1 MFMKTHNI
9 IGIVVLY
16 ISKISAKN
24 GIANIEKLFI
34 DAKCEGN
41 DMLLQ
46 KMDNTWTRFSC
57 SSGETCSSLNG
68 KVQCVS
74 DKSMIK
80 ISTVTITLPS
90 NIEPTVT
97 IKHPSTNNRFNSDSG
112 SKSSSNQN
120 NAVQI
125 TDSSQGMASSNQGT
139 LTQSDTPGGSGS
151 NKNGSN
157 TNSEGKQ
164 SSGMNTNQSE
174 KSTTSTTDSGR
185 VKSASNDYN
194 TQMGT
199 DSPAQSESAPA
210 VNSIPGSNDQ
220 STNALSPSNSTKN
233 QQSGESTP
241 TEAGNIVIEYKDNG
255 TGNIDF
261 KIPGI
266 TKSTKNNDT
275 TEQIT
280 PGEFNKTLPTQKDS
294 ANGTSQEKTPIS
306 PSNPEPISSLSHS
319 TMLSQASS
327 ATAAPAANSPAP
339 ANTANKTDTKSSSP
353 PASNTKSGDSS
364 NQGAPSTKV
373 STITA
378 DQIKK
383 TLSACG
389 YSGSPKQDF
398 VNELITQINK
408 NNWSDNEK
416 SMFLAQIY
424 HESGGLTMLIE
435 QACINTPCT
444 NYDNANKANGPVAG
458 APGKHYFGRGYI
470 QLTWPANYKE
480 ASNSIYKDDRLYTN
494 PDQVATD
501 KSIAAAV
508 SIWYWNTRVMTSKSP
523 LSNFGETTKAINGAI
538 ECQGGPNASA
548 KQRYSNYLA
557 IAKVFGVSP
566 TASSKGCGDN

>member
-1 MFMKTHNI
+1 MKTHNI
-9 IGIVVLY
+9 IGIVILY
-16 ISKISAKN
+16 ISKISTKN
-24 GIANIEKLFI
+24 GVANIEKLFI

-46 KMDNTWTRFSC
+46 KMDNTWTKFSC

-97 IKHPSTNNRFNSDSG
+97 IKHPSSNSRFNSEGG

-125 TDSSQGMASSNQGT
+125 TDSSQGMSSSNQNT
-139 LTQSDTPGGSGS
+139 LTQSDTPRDSAS
-151 NKNGSN
+151 NKNETN
-157 TNSEGKQ
+157 TDSEGKQ
-164 SSGMNTNQSE
+164 SSVMNTNQSE
-174 KSTTSTTDSGR
+174 KSTTNTTSSGK
-185 VKSASNDYN
+185 VKSVSKDYN

-199 DSPAQSESAPA
+199 DSPTPTQIESVPA
-210 VNSIPGSNDQ
+210 VNSMGSNDQ
-220 STNALSPSNSTKN
+220 STNASSPSNTTNN
-233 QQSGESTP
+233 QQSGESIP

-280 PGEFNKTLPTQKDS
+280 PGEFNKTLPSQNDS
-294 ANGTSQEKTPIS
+294 VSGTSQEKTPIS
-306 PSNPEPISSLSHS
+306 PSNPEPMSSLSHS
-319 TMLSQASS
+319 SILSQTSS
-327 ATAAPAANSPAP
+327 AAGTPAANKSTPAP
-339 ANTANKTDTKSSSP
+339 SANKTDTKSSSSS
-353 PASNTKSGDSS
+353 ASNTNSGDTSS
-364 NQGAPSTKV
+364 QGAPSTKV
-373 STITA
+373 TSITA

-444 NYDNANKANGPVAG
+444 NYDNANKANGPIAG
-458 APGKHYFGRGYI
+458 VPGKHYFGRGYI

-548 KQRYSNYLA
+548 KQRYNNYLA